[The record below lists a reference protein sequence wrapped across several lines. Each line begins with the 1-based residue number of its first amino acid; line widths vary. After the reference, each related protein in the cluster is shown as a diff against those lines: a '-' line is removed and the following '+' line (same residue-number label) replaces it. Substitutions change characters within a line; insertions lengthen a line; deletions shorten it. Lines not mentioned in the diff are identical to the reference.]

1 LGEDFGEP
9 SLPKVTADFQVRPF
23 GAADVPQLLELMQG
37 LAAFEGYVEQ
47 FAVTAPEL
55 VANGLEGAR
64 FGAFVAADPR
74 HRLLGMAVHYRI
86 PWTSDLKPTLVLKEL
101 FVAERTRG
109 HGVGRALM
117 AAVVGEA
124 RRIGAPR
131 LKWTVL
137 PGNAAAR
144 QFYSAQGGRVESEWE
159 PWILELDGVGV
170 DHPESNAGHVTSRHE
185 HG

>member
-1 LGEDFGEP
+1 M
-9 SLPKVTADFQVRPF
+9 SRVIADFQVRPF
-23 GAADVPQLLELMQG
+23 QAADVPQLLELMQG
-37 LAAFEGYVEQ
+37 LAVFEGYVEQ
-47 FAVTAPEL
+47 FAVTAREL
-55 VANGLEGAR
+55 VVHGLEGAR
-64 FGAFVAADPR
+64 FGALVAAEPG

-86 PWTSDLKPTLVLKEL
+86 PWTYDLKPTLVLKEL
-101 FVAERTRG
+101 FVAERARSR
-109 HGVGRALM
+109 GVGRALM

-144 QFYSAQGGRVESEWE
+144 EFYSAQGGRVESEWE
-159 PWILELDGVGV
+159 PWILELDGL
-170 DHPESNAGHVTSRHE
+170 DADYAASNTGSAAARCE

>member
-1 LGEDFGEP
+1 MSNSPIAIATPGSILSGDSGEP
-9 SLPKVTADFQVRPF
+9 SLSKVIAEFQVRPF
-23 GAADVPQLLELMQG
+23 QAADAPQLLELMQD
-37 LAAFEGYVEQ
+37 LAAFEGYGGQ
-47 FAVTAPEL
+47 FAVTAREL
-55 VANGLEGAR
+55 VVHGLVGAR
-64 FGAFVAADPR
+64 FGAFVAAEPG

-86 PWTSDLKPTLVLKEL
+86 PWTYDLKPTLVMKEL
-101 FVAERTRG
+101 FVAERARG
-109 HGVGRALM
+109 RGVGRALM

-144 QFYSAQGGRVESEWE
+144 QFYSAQGGRVEIEWE
-159 PWILELDGVGV
+159 PWILEL
-170 DHPESNAGHVTSRHE
+170 E